1 MRNLRMVV
9 VACMLLLP
17 GCTYLDSEE
26 SKSEDTTEIEVEML
40 QGCTDSEANNFD
52 ENAEEDDGSCEY
64 DEPEPEPEFG
74 CTDSDAENYNSNATE
89 DDGTCWFLETIPC
102 NGLVILCH
110 RTYDQVTFPETHN
123 SFSTHEDN
131 IYYPAS
137 NHRTGFQAQWNAGMR
152 AFMLDTHYLTTA
164 DQSVS
169 NVRL

>member
-74 CTDSDAENYNSNATE
+74 LS
-89 DDGTCWFLETIPC
+89 LIH
-102 NGLVILCH
+102 I
-110 RTYDQVTFPETHN
+110 
-123 SFSTHEDN
+123 
-131 IYYPAS
+131 
-137 NHRTGFQAQWNAGMR
+137 
-152 AFMLDTHYLTTA
+152 
-164 DQSVS
+164 
-169 NVRL
+169 